1 MTAPDPGI
9 VRRGSGGPWEDAY
22 GYARVVVAGGFAF
35 VSGCTATGPDGVI
48 GVGDAAVQAR
58 AAFGIALG
66 ALDDVG
72 IAPDRVV
79 RTRMYVVRRDDSEV
93 VGRVHG
99 ELFGPI
105 RPAATLVLVA
115 GLLHPDH
122 LVEVEVV
129 ALAS

>member
-1 MTAPDPGI
+1 MTAQDPEV

-22 GYARVVVAGGFAF
+22 GYARVVVAGSFAF
-35 VSGCTATGPDGVI
+35 VSGCTSTGPDGVI

-58 AAFGIALG
+58 TAFGIALG
-66 ALDDVG
+66 ALADVG
-72 IAPDRVV
+72 IAADRVV
-79 RTRMYVVRRDDSEV
+79 RTRMYVIRREDSEI

-99 ELFGPI
+99 ELFGSI
-105 RPAATLVLVA
+105 RPAATLVVVA